1 MGAIIKSAIYTWF
14 KLLKMFPN
22 VLTIEYIRIYI
33 ETKDNVAIIGT
44 KKYGF
49 SLDCL
54 FFEECNSKPLE
65 GES

>member
-1 MGAIIKSAIYTWF
+1 
-14 KLLKMFPN
+14 MFPN

-33 ETKDNVAIIGT
+33 ETKDNIAIIGT

-54 FFEECNSKPLE
+54 FFGECNLEPLE